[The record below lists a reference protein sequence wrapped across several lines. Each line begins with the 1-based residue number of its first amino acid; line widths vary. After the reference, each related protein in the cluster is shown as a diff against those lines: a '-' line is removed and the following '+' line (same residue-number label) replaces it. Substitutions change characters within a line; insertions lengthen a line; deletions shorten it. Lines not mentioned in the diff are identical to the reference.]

1 MRLIFYYG
9 NSNKTV
15 SKDRSGDSKANS
27 IKRLTTQNKKFLE
40 LLGLTVISDYPK
52 K

>member
-9 NSNKTV
+9 NKTV
-15 SKDRSGDSKANS
+15 GKDQNTDSKANNN
-27 IKRLTTQNKKFLE
+27 KRLTTQNKKFLQS
-40 LLGLTVISDYPK
+40 LGLTVIRDYPK

>member
-15 SKDRSGDSKANS
+15 GKNQSRDSKVNS

-40 LLGLTVISDYPK
+40 LLGLTVIRDYPK